1 MTAITATPRWR
12 LGVDIGGTFTDVAL
26 ESADGAMFTAKTL
39 TTHDAPERA
48 VLDAVGTT
56 CADAGIGFGDV
67 DVIIHGTTLATNALI
82 ERRGAE
88 MLFITTEGFRDVLE
102 MGTESRFDQYDL
114 GIVKPA
120 PLVRRAR
127 RFTVAERLDVAG
139 AVLLPLD
146 EATLAPAL
154 AAIDRD
160 GIESVAVG
168 LLHAY
173 ANPTHEERLRDLL
186 LAHKPSL
193 SISLSSEVSPEMR
206 EYQRFSTTVANAYVQ
221 PVVATYLRSLEDK
234 LAGAGFGGALMVM
247 LSNGGLA
254 DVDTAIR
261 FPVRLI
267 ESGPAGG
274 AIFSSHV
281 ARQCGVD
288 AALSFDMGGTTAKIC
303 LIDQGRPQTA
313 REFEVD
319 RAYRFKRGSGL
330 PLRIPVVEMV
340 EIGAGGGSLCSINA
354 LGMVAVGP
362 RSAGSDPGPACYG
375 RGGTGATVTDANLV
389 VGRIDPEG
397 FAGGAVPLTGQAA
410 EDAIEHDVGQPLGL
424 DTEAAAVAILEM
436 VDENMANATREHAI
450 EHGKSP
456 EARTMI
462 AFGGCAPLHAG
473 RLAVKLGI
481 DHVIIPEGAGVGS
494 AIGFLRAPVAYEVA
508 RSLYQRLPGIDAGAI
523 DTLLSGMTDEAGAF
537 VRRASGADPETVERF
552 GFMRY
557 VGQSHEI
564 MVELPDGP
572 AGADWAADVQRRYE
586 QAYRAQ
592 FGPAIPGLAIEV
604 VAWSVRAAG
613 PATSSETAG
622 EAPSPGAA
630 ASPVATRR
638 TVDTA
643 SGEALDTRIYRRT
656 DLLPGATIDGGAVV
670 GEDQTSTVLP
680 PTFDLRVD
688 AFGYLHLERNG
699 RMGARAE

>member
-26 ESADGAMFTAKTL
+26 ESAGGTMFTAKTL
-39 TTHDAPERA
+39 TTPDAPERA
-48 VLDAVGTT
+48 VLDAIGTT
-56 CADAGIGFGDV
+56 CADAGIGFDDV

-88 MLFITTEGFRDVLE
+88 MLFVTTEGFRDVLE

-127 RFTVAERLDVAG
+127 RFTVTERLDVAG
-139 AVLLPLD
+139 EVLVPLD
-146 EATLAPAL
+146 EATLAPVIDT
-154 AAIDRD
+154 IDRE

-173 ANPTHEERLRDLL
+173 ANPAHERRIRELL
-186 LAHKPSL
+186 LAHKPDL

-221 PVVATYLRSLEDK
+221 PVVATYLRSLEDR
-234 LAGAGFGGALMVM
+234 LAEAGFRGALMAM

-254 DVDTAIR
+254 DIDTAIR

-281 ARQCGVD
+281 ARRCGVE

-303 LIDQGRPQTA
+303 LIDAGRPQTA

-340 EIGAGGGSLCSINA
+340 EIGAGGGSLCSVNA

-375 RGGTGATVTDANLV
+375 RGGTGATVTDANLI
-389 VGRIDPEG
+389 VGRIDPDG
-397 FAGGAVPLTGQAA
+397 FAGGTVPLTRQAA
-410 EDAIEHDVGQPLGL
+410 DDAIDRDVGALLGL
-424 DTEAAAVAILEM
+424 DTEGAAVAVLEM

-456 EARTMI
+456 EGRILI
-462 AFGGCAPLHAG
+462 AFGGCAPLHAA
-473 RLAVKLGI
+473 RVALKLGI
-481 DHVIIPEGAGVGS
+481 DHVIVPAGAGVGS

-508 RSLYQRLPGIDAGAI
+508 RSLYQRLPAIDPGAI
-523 DTLLSGMTDEAGAF
+523 DTLLTGMADEAGTF
-537 VRRASGADPETVERF
+537 VRRASGAEPETFERF

-564 MVELPDGP
+564 MVDLPDGAANP
-572 AGADWAADVQRRYE
+572 DWAAAIQDRYQR
-586 QAYRAQ
+586 AYRAQ

-604 VAWSVRAAG
+604 VAWSVRAVR
-613 PATSSETAG
+613 PAACWEG
-622 EAPSPGAA
+622 QPGTPIPTDA
-630 ASPVATRR
+630 ASPVGTRR

-643 SGEALDTRIYRRT
+643 SGVAFPTAIYRRT
-656 DLLPGATIDGGAVV
+656 DLPPGAMVAGGAVI

-688 AFGYLHLERNG
+688 GFGYLHLERNG
-699 RMGARAE
+699 RTGPAAG